1 MTRRTLLALGV
12 ALIAVTGGLCAD
24 AAGLLDRAERDTID
38 LRFAIRGDH
47 TPPDVAVVG
56 IDDVTFGELRTRWPF
71 RRTLH
76 ARAVTALHE
85 AGARQIVYDIQF
97 TEPSEIEADDLAL
110 YDALAGAP
118 GTILATTEVGPGGT
132 TNVLGG
138 DENLAAIGVR
148 AAAGYLPKDG
158 RGVVRR
164 FTRSVDG
171 LDTLAV
177 ASAEGVLGRPLADDL
192 VPADGALIDYR
203 GRPGTI
209 RQIPFSTVISPGWD
223 PPAWLEGAIVVVG
236 ASSPSL
242 QDVHLTPT
250 SDGNPMSGPEVQ
262 ANAIWTAL
270 HGVPLR
276 EAPDWLDILAIVA
289 MGIAAPLAA
298 LRVRFAGVAAGAALV
313 AVVYGGVVTVAFQRG
328 MVLELVEPL
337 AALLVGTL
345 GIGLVSYLT
354 ETRERRRMAIVNA
367 LLDEKVRERTAQL
380 RATQLEVVQR
390 LSQASESRDNETGMH
405 IERMSHIAGALALA
419 AGMRPADAEEL
430 RHAAVLHDIG
440 KLGVPDY
447 VLLKEGRL
455 TDEEREIMKMHTI
468 EGAGILA
475 GSESP
480 LLRLGEVIARSHHEH
495 WDGGG
500 YPLGTAGEDIP
511 LAGRICAIADV
522 FDALVSVRRYKTGW
536 PLERALEEFRAQSG
550 RQFDPRLVRIFLG
563 IAPRLYE
570 ELGYAHDDEHVTA
583 APLA

>member
-1 MTRRTLLALGV
+1 MRRRTLLACGV
-12 ALIAVTGGLCAD
+12 ALLAVLGSLSAD
-24 AAGLLDRAERDTID
+24 AAGLLDRVEQDTVD
-38 LRFAIRGDH
+38 ARFGLRGDH

-56 IDDVTFGELRTRWPF
+56 IDDVTFGALGTQWPF
-71 RRTLH
+71 PRSMH
-76 ARAVTALHE
+76 AAAVTALRR
-85 AGARQIVYDIQF
+85 AGAGRIVYDVQF
-97 TEPSEIEADDLAL
+97 TEQTEPAQDLAL

-118 GTILATTEVGPGGT
+118 GTILATTEVGPGGS

-148 AAAGYLPKDG
+148 AAAAYLPSDG

-164 FTRSVDG
+164 VTRSVDG
-171 LDTLAV
+171 LDTIAV
-177 ASAEGVLGRPLADDL
+177 ATAESVLGHPL
-192 VPADGALIDYR
+192 PAHLIPAGGALIDYR

-209 RQIPFSTVISPGWD
+209 RTLSFSDVIEKGWV
-223 PPAWLEGAIVVVG
+223 PPAWLRGAIVVVG
-236 ASSPSL
+236 ATSPSL

-250 SDGNPMSGPEVQ
+250 SRGNPMSGPEVQ

-276 EAPDWLDILAIVA
+276 TAPDWLDILLVVA
-289 MGIAAPLAA
+289 MGVGAPLAS
-298 LRVRFAGVAAGAALV
+298 LRIRYSIVVSGAAVIAVGDAVAALV
-313 AVVYGGVVTVAFQRG
+313 AFRSGVVV
-328 MVLELVEPL
+328 ELVEPL
-337 AALLVGTL
+337 VALAAGTL
-345 GIGLVSYLT
+345 GIGLVGYFT

-380 RATQLEVVQR
+380 RATQLDVVRR

-405 IERMSHIAGALALA
+405 IERMSRIAEALALA
-419 AGMRPADAEEL
+419 VGISAPEAEEI

-455 TDEEREIMKMHTI
+455 TTEEREIMKLHTL

-480 LLRLGEVIARSHHEH
+480 LLRLGEVIARTHHEH

-500 YPLGTAGEDIP
+500 YPLGVAGEEIP
-511 LAGRICAIADV
+511 LPGRICAIADV

-536 PLERALEEFRAQSG
+536 PLEKALDEVRAQSG
-550 RQFDPRLVRIFLG
+550 RQFDPRLVRVFLS
-563 IAPRLYE
+563 IAPGLYADLAYAADDARVE
-570 ELGYAHDDEHVTA
+570 ESSPAG
-583 APLA
+583 